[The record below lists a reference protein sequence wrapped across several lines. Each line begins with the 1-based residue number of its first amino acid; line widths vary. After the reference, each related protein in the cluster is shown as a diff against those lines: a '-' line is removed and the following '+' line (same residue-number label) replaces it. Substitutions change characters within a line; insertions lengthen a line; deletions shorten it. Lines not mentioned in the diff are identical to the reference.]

1 LNKPISTALFGRG
14 GSFPPRPCGIF
25 RQVSIGHASCSWENA
40 PIGDLLD
47 KRLAFVTGK
56 GGVGKTTVAYA
67 LGLAAAA
74 AGKSAIVCEIAAQER
89 GSRMFGRD
97 PVGFNEVEMSE
108 GLWAISID
116 PDDAIREYLEVQL
129 PVRAMGQLLHRSR
142 LFSYLAAAT
151 PGLAEMVTVG
161 KVWELALNQR
171 KSPDA
176 PRTYDLVIVDAPATG
191 HGVGFLQTPGNFAE
205 LAKVGPLAHQAGRIE
220 ATLADREQTG
230 VVIVTTPEEMAVNE
244 SAGLEAALTEAGDF
258 AVDRIYANAVYPRRF
273 TADELAALK
282 EAAPRAAGEA
292 APAIEAAIG
301 EMSRALAQEEQLE
314 SLRERTRA
322 PVSELPFLFAERIG
336 AAELADLAEAMR

>member
-1 LNKPISTALFGRG
+1 
-14 GSFPPRPCGIF
+14 
-25 RQVSIGHASCSWENA
+25 
-40 PIGDLLD
+40 
-47 KRLAFVTGK
+47 VTGK

-74 AGKSAIVCEIAAQER
+74 SGRSVIVCEIAAQER
-89 GSRMFGRD
+89 GSRMFGRP

-161 KVWELALNQR
+161 KVWELALTKR

-176 PRTYDLVIVDAPATG
+176 PRNYDLVIVDAPATG

-205 LAKVGPLAHQAGRIE
+205 IARVGPLAHQAGRIE

-230 VVIVTTPEEMAVNE
+230 VVIVTAPEEMAVNE
-244 SAGLEAALTEAGDF
+244 SVGLEAALTEAGDF
-258 AVDRIYANAVYPRRF
+258 EVDRIYANAVYPQRF
-273 TADELAALK
+273 DAAELTELERLA
-282 EAAPRAAGEA
+282 ERAGEA
-292 APAIEAAIG
+292 ARPPIEAAVA
-301 EMSRALAQEEQLE
+301 EMRRALAQAEQLE
-314 SLRERTRA
+314 GLRERTLA
-322 PVSELPFLFAERIG
+322 PVSELPFLFAEHIG
-336 AAELADLAEAMR
+336 SAELARLAEAIG